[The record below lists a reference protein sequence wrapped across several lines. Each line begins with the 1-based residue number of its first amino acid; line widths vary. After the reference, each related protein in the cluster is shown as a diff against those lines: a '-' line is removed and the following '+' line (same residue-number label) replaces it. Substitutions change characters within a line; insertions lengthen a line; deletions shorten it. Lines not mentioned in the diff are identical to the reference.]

1 MSTDLD
7 TMEESR
13 PNTIGR
19 GPAHVGATA
28 AIADGFSSPRWVARS
43 ASVAACPPPM
53 ITKSSL
59 PVSELHGLC
68 QDIACF
74 FS

>member
-1 MSTDLD
+1 MKATDLV

-19 GPAHVGATA
+19 GPAQVCATA
-28 AIADGFSSPRWVARS
+28 AIADGFSSPRWVART

-53 ITKSSL
+53 ITISSL
-59 PVSELHGLC
+59 PVS
-68 QDIACF
+68 F
-74 FS
+74 